1 MRPKFTRQDYVTH
14 NLLGVTRPV
23 RVRITPADHAAMLKI
38 ETESGDSLT
47 WEQRKTTRLQIALGR
62 VLNPRYVAEVG
73 LVPGTANG
81 ETEGRRIAVTL
92 RRYVG
97 TRLDP
102 TPAFVVR
109 GEGDDAPLSG
119 YLDQLSTAQGARTS
133 RITITLPEKALR
145 RCMSTT
151 KRTSMV
157 RRFKAKSAPATT
169 SLDVV
174 PSNVNEYAGSD
185 AGN

>member
-1 MRPKFTRQDYVTH
+1 MRSKFTRQDYVTH
-14 NLLGVTRPV
+14 NLLGATRPV
-23 RVRITPADHAAMLKI
+23 RVRITPADHKAMLKL
-38 ETESGDSLT
+38 EAESGDSLT
-47 WEQRKTTRLQIALGR
+47 WEQRKTTRLRLALAR

-73 LVPGTANG
+73 LVPGTAYG

-92 RRYVG
+92 RRHVG

-119 YLDQLSTAQGARTS
+119 YLDQLSTAQGACTS

-145 RCMSTT
+145 RCMKSASKS

-157 RRFKAKSAPATT
+157 RRIKPATT
-169 SLDVV
+169 SLDAV
-174 PSNVNEYAGSD
+174 PSNVTQYAGMD